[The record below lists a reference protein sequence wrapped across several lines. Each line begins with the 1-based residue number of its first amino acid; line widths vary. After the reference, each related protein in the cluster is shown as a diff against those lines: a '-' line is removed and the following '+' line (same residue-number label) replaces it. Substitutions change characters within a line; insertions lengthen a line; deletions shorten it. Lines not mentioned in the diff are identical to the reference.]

1 MKKAGRKAGKSGR
14 LVAVSNRVG
23 PVKGAAAAGGLAV
36 GLVEALTERG
46 GLWFGWSGKTAGSAH
61 SRVRTEQIDDIT
73 LATLDLGQSDF
84 DGHYNGFSNNCL
96 WPLLHFRIDL
106 MRFERRDFE
115 TYRRVNRSFAQSLS
129 KLLRPDDLVWVHDFQ
144 LMPFGEELRR
154 LRVRQRIG
162 FFLHTPFPPTEI
174 LATLPAN
181 EELTRALFA
190 YDLVGFQTQDDLE
203 RFCDH
208 IEHSF
213 RGTSRGNTVTAFG
226 RQIRVGAFP
235 IGIDVDQF
243 SRYAFTPP
251 GSREFARM
259 RRVLRGR
266 DQFIGVDRLDYSKGL
281 LRRMDA
287 FGRYLEGHPEAHGKV
302 ILLQVAPVSRGSIE
316 SYRNFRQELD
326 REAARV
332 NGRFA
337 RFDWTPVHY
346 LNRALP
352 RRTLAGLYRASR
364 VGIVTPMR
372 DGMNLV
378 AMEYVA
384 AQDPANPGVL
394 LLSRFA
400 GAAKYLRDALLV
412 NPYDGDETAAAM
424 HRAREMRIQERRR
437 RHEALMRTLRARDI
451 GRWHRSFLAALA
463 DAPAFGRG
471 TRKAR

>member
-1 MKKAGRKAGKSGR
+1 VRRSHR

-36 GLVEALTERG
+36 GLVDVLRERG
-46 GLWFGWSGKTAGSAH
+46 GLWFGWSGKTAAPGKARHLSEKVDGMTL
-61 SRVRTEQIDDIT
+61 STIDLT
-73 LATLDLGQSDF
+73 PQELDGY
-84 DGHYNGFSNNCL
+84 YNGFCNNCL

-106 MRFERRDFE
+106 SKFERRQLE
-115 TYRRVNRSFAQSLS
+115 TYRRVNWRFAQALA
-129 KLLRPDDLVWVHDFQ
+129 KVLRRDDLVWVHDFH
-144 LMPFGEELRR
+144 LVPLAEELRR
-154 LRVRQRIG
+154 RNVRQRIG

-174 LATLPAN
+174 LSTLPVH
-181 EELTRALFA
+181 EELMRTLFA
-190 YDLVGFQTQDDLE
+190 YDLIGFQTAEDLE

-208 IEHSF
+208 VRRAYGGSA
-213 RGTSRGNTVTAFG
+213 RGETVSAFG
-226 RQIRVGAFP
+226 RELRAGAFP

-243 SRYAFTPP
+243 HGYAFTAP
-251 GSREFARM
+251 GNHEFSRM
-259 RRVLRGR
+259 CSVLRGR

-287 FGRYLEGHPEAHGKV
+287 FGRYLENHPQAHGKV

-326 REAARV
+326 REAARI
-332 NGRFA
+332 NGRFS

-384 AQDPANPGVL
+384 AQDPSDPGVL
-394 LLSRFA
+394 VLSRFA
-400 GAAKYLRDALLV
+400 GAAQHMKEALLV
-412 NPYDGDETAAAM
+412 NPYDGEELAEAM
-424 HRAREMRIQERRR
+424 HRAREMRPQERRQ
-437 RHEALMRTLRARDI
+437 RHAALMKSLRANDVD
-451 GRWHRSFLAALA
+451 RWRRGFVAALA
-463 DAPAFGRG
+463 QAPAWR
-471 TRKAR
+471 RARIVK

>member
-1 MKKAGRKAGKSGR
+1 LSRSPR

-36 GLVEALTERG
+36 ALVGALRERG
-46 GLWFGWSGKTAGSAH
+46 GIWFGWSGRTVGAGKARLH
-61 SRVRTEQIDDIT
+61 TEKADGIT
-73 LATLDLGQSDF
+73 LATIDLSQHDY
-84 DGHYNGFSNNCL
+84 DGYYNGFSNNCL

-106 MRFERRDFE
+106 IKFERAQLE
-115 TYRRVNRSFAQSLS
+115 TYWSVNRRFAQSLA
-129 KLLRPDDLVWVHDFQ
+129 KLLRPDDLVWVHDFH
-144 LMPFGEELRR
+144 LLPLAEELRR
-154 LRVRQRIG
+154 QRMRQRIG

-174 LATLPAN
+174 LSTLPVH
-181 EELTRALFA
+181 ESLTRALFA
-190 YDLVGFQTQDDLE
+190 YDLIGFQTEDDLA
-203 RFCDH
+203 RFRDH
-208 IEHSF
+208 VVRACGGRA
-213 RGTSRGNTVTAFG
+213 RGEKVSAFG
-226 RQIRVGAFP
+226 REIRVGAFP

-243 SRYAFTPP
+243 KRYAFTAP
-251 GSREFARM
+251 GNKEYARM
-259 RRVLRGR
+259 RKVLRGR

-287 FGRYLEGHPEAHGKV
+287 FGRYLESHPRAHGKV

-378 AMEYVA
+378 AMEYLA
-384 AQDPANPGVL
+384 AQDAANPGVL
-394 LLSRFA
+394 VLSRFA
-400 GAAKYLRDALLV
+400 GAAQYLREALLV
-412 NPYDGDETAAAM
+412 NPYDGEETAEAM
-424 HRAREMRIQERRR
+424 HLAREMTLQERRR
-437 RHEALMRTLRARDI
+437 RHEALMRRLEAHNVDRWRRD
-451 GRWHRSFLAALA
+451 FVNALA
-463 DAPAFGRG
+463 DAPAWLKA
-471 TRKAR
+471 TRKKS

>member
-1 MKKAGRKAGKSGR
+1 MKRLGR

-23 PVKGAAAAGGLAV
+23 PVRGAAAAGGLAV
-36 GLVEALTERG
+36 GLVDALREHG
-46 GLWFGWSGKTAGSAH
+46 GLWFGWSGRTAAAGRARLH
-61 SRVRTEQIDDIT
+61 TEDAGGLT
-73 LATLDLGQSDF
+73 MATLDLTQHEL
-84 DGHYNGFSNNCL
+84 DGYYNGFCNNCL

-106 MRFERRDFE
+106 TRFERPEFE
-115 TYRRVNRSFAQSLS
+115 SYRSVNCRFAQALA
-129 KLLRPDDLVWVHDFQ
+129 KLLKPDDVIWVHDFH
-144 LMPFGEELRR
+144 LMTLAEELRR
-154 LRVRQRIG
+154 RGARQRIG

-174 LATLPAN
+174 LTTLPVHEA
-181 EELTRALFA
+181 LTRALFD
-190 YDLVGFQTQDDLE
+190 YDLLGFQTDEDLD
-203 RFCDH
+203 RFRNH
-208 IEHSF
+208 VVRAY
-213 RGTSRGNTVTAFG
+213 RGRARVDSVSAFG
-226 RQIRVGAFP
+226 REVRVGAFP
-235 IGIDVDQF
+235 IGIDVEQF
-243 SRYAFTPP
+243 HRYAFTAP

-287 FGRYLEGHPEAHGKV
+287 FGRYLEKYPRAHGKV

-332 NGRFA
+332 NGRFS

-384 AQDPANPGVL
+384 AQDPADPGVL
-394 LLSRFA
+394 VLSRFA
-400 GAAKYLRDALLV
+400 GAAQYLPEALLV
-412 NPYDGDETAAAM
+412 NPYDGEESAEAM
-424 HRAREMRIQERRR
+424 HLAREMRIQERRR
-437 RHEALMRTLRARDI
+437 RHEALMRRIRLRDVV
-451 GRWHRSFLAALA
+451 RWRREFIAALR
-463 DAPAFGRG
+463 DAPAW
-471 TRKAR
+471 RKVVRKPR